1 MSSVPASMPDLSGA
15 VLFGRY
21 AFPPNRLGYCG
32 PEDHVALLQYV
43 AERRTERGLIELEKR
58 FAGAYPYLQLIA
70 QANHIADPFDRRV
83 VEAYWIGNACLERV
97 GAPDFHDSLHERFRN
112 RMDARTFGWL
122 ETKLELGA
130 RPHHNFHV
138 FDVYARAGLMN
149 DRSAPILLETMDSCR
164 ISWGRIAEVDG
175 AELVVERP
183 AMELCAGKLALTKP
197 LPFRVTRQIDG
208 RGFADSAR
216 NGDCVS
222 IHWNWVC
229 DVLDS
234 SSLRR
239 LVANTKR
246 SLALANTTL

>member
-1 MSSVPASMPDLSGA
+1 
-15 VLFGRY
+15 
-21 AFPPNRLGYCG
+21 
-32 PEDHVALLQYV
+32 
-43 AERRTERGLIELEKR
+43 
-58 FAGAYPYLQLIA
+58 
-70 QANHIADPFDRRV
+70 
-83 VEAYWIGNACLERV
+83 
-97 GAPDFHDSLHERFRN
+97 
-112 RMDARTFGWL
+112 
-122 ETKLELGA
+122 
-130 RPHHNFHV
+130 
-138 FDVYARAGLMN
+138 MN

-164 ISWGRIAEVDG
+164 ISWGHVVEVDA

-183 AMELCAGKLALTKP
+183 ALELRAGKLFLTKP

-208 RGFADSAR
+208 RGFADRAR
-216 NGDCVS
+216 IGDHVS